1 MFKELKD
8 KKWLVWV
15 LVGACELALLLLVFR
30 VGEVIGVN
38 RANFDTAWG
47 ENYSRFFGGTPRPEG
62 LLEEFNELPPPV
74 PAFGNTGTVLSVS
87 GGRLVIQDNH
97 LNEKTVTIS
106 SSTTIRLGAGT
117 ISASQIPD
125 GAQIVIIG
133 APNQQGE
140 IVARFIRI
148 FPSGAAS
155 STGN

>member
-1 MFKELKD
+1 MFKELKE
-8 KKWLVWV
+8 KKWLVWI
-15 LVGACELALLLLVFR
+15 LVAAGELTLLLLVFR

-38 RANFDTAWG
+38 RANFDAAW
-47 ENYSRFFGGTPRPEG
+47 EQNYSRFFGAPHPDGF
-62 LLEEFNELPPPV
+62 LEEFNELPPPV
-74 PAFGNTGTVLSVS
+74 PAFGNTGTVLSVA

-106 SSTTIRLGAGT
+106 SSTTIRFGSGT
-117 ISASQIPD
+117 ITASQIPD

-148 FPSGAAS
+148 FPNGAAS